1 MGWLMGIAFI
11 VALILAVNLI
21 AGWFDRKTA
30 GIIGAILATAI
41 TGYLI
46 AGARNAAVESS
57 KPRPAPICKQIGT
70 C

>member
-1 MGWLMGIAFI
+1 LLIGFAFI
-11 VALILAVNLI
+11 GALILAVNLI

-30 GIIGAILATAI
+30 GIIGAILATAV

-46 AGARNAAVESS
+46 AGARQAAVESV
-57 KPRPAPICKQIGT
+57 KPRPAPICKQIRT